1 MIADNDCLEANDA
14 TSSGKEMLC
23 VRFEFSGMTDARHTL
38 VGPDGQA
45 IWNETAY
52 GQTELE
58 DKFFKTKCVDSMKC
72 YRFTVFDAASFPSES
87 IGAPTHRVTDSFSVS
102 VDGGLFGSYKAT
114 ADGCFAAKWYQF
126 GLCPNGHTDGTIG
139 QGDCPVHDG
148 SVTQQRL
155 PLTSSTSCAPFAF
168 SIFTDEYPMDVS
180 YKLTDTAGNDIWTVE
195 ANTLMDQNSLYYR
208 QSCLDREDCYT
219 FILYD
224 SEKYQDGYVRGD
236 FSAMILSPVS

>member
-1 MIADNDCLEANDA
+1 LTFGTESVGSFNGALHPRPSCYDQDWYLFGDGCKGGVAPTEGMIADNDCLEANDA

-58 DKFFKTKCVDSMKC
+58 DKFFKTKCLDSMKC

-139 QGDCPVHDG
+139 QGDCPVHDH
-148 SVTQQRL
+148 L
-155 PLTSSTSCAPFAF
+155 PFQSLPM
-168 SIFTDEYPMDVS
+168 SIP
-180 YKLTDTAGNDIWTVE
+180 WTCRT
-195 ANTLMDQNSLYYR
+195 N
-208 QSCLDREDCYT
+208 
-219 FILYD
+219 
-224 SEKYQDGYVRGD
+224 
-236 FSAMILSPVS
+236 